1 MVPFI
6 ELGVG
11 FNQDLDAFDN
21 VVLNGVMMGL
31 SPREARRRFDEVIE
45 FAELEEFT
53 EMKLKNYS
61 SGMLVRLGF
70 SLMTQVD
77 ADILLVDEVLA
88 VGDAAFQQKC
98 FDAFGRLHQ
107 EGRTIVLVTHDMVAV
122 QSHCDRAILLES
134 GQIVAEG
141 HAAEVAHRYLEL
153 NFSQRRATVEAE
165 DVSGAGEA
173 RMRFDTVAVVDE
185 AGAPTPTL
193 DSAQPLHLSAS
204 LEAEAEVRSPL
215 FAFQVVNADGHPLF
229 GITGVTL
236 PDAGS
241 VQAGQRIVVRAEFEN
256 RLAPGHYFIHAGV
269 WQGAEMVTFRRNA
282 ADFVVVGSEP
292 FLGYVNV
299 DYSASAEIEDAR

>member
-45 FAELEEFT
+45 FAELEDFT

-122 QSHCDRAILLES
+122 QSHCDRAILLDS
-134 GQIVAEG
+134 GEIVAEG

-153 NFSQRRATVEAE
+153 NFSQRRGTVEAE
-165 DVSGAGEA
+165 DVSGVGGAL
-173 RMRFDTVAVVDE
+173 MRFDDVAIVDE
-185 AGAPTPTL
+185 AGVPTPTV
-193 DSAQPLHLSAS
+193 DSGQRLTVTAS
-204 LEAEAEVRSPL
+204 LAADGPVTSPV
-215 FAFQVVNADGHPLF
+215 FAFQIVNADGHPLF

-236 PDAGS
+236 PDAAS
-241 VQAGQRIVVRAEFEN
+241 VEAGQRVVVRAELEN
-256 RLAPGHYFIHAGV
+256 PLAPGHYFIHAGV
-269 WQGAEMVTFRRNA
+269 WQGPEMVTFRRNA
-282 ADFVVVGSEP
+282 TDFVVVGSEP

-299 DYSASAEIEDAR
+299 DYSATAEIEEQR